1 MTETMKA
8 ICIHRFGGPDLL
20 SYQGLPRPVPAADEV
35 LIRVHGAGVNPV
47 DWKTRTGSVPWKGS
61 IDPFPLILGWDVAG
75 MVEAV
80 GRDVTGFA
88 AGDAVYGMIR
98 FPEPAGTYAEY
109 ATAPSD
115 HVLPKPGCVDFLEA
129 AALPL
134 VSLTAW
140 QALFE
145 AGELEAG
152 QTVLIHG
159 AAGGVGHV
167 AVQLAK
173 SRGARVIGTARGRDS
188 DFLYGLGI
196 DAHVD
201 FETTR
206 FEDVVRDVD
215 LVLDTLGGE
224 VQRRSWGVLRR
235 GGMLVSLRTTSDL
248 EENARA
254 CDVRARR
261 ILVRPETE
269 HLARI
274 NALVESGK
282 LRPTLA
288 AVYPLQEARQAQE
301 QLERGPTRGK
311 LVLRVAMESSR
322 SHRRQQAGRGLGAL

>member
-1 MTETMKA
+1 MAETMKA
-8 ICIHRFGGPDLL
+8 VCIHHFGGLDALC
-20 SYQGLPRPVPAADEV
+20 YQDLPRPRAGVGELLV
-35 LIRVHGAGVNPV
+35 RVHAAGVNPV
-47 DWKTRTGSVPWKGS
+47 DWKTRTGSAPWKGQT
-61 IDPFPLILGWDVAG
+61 DPFPLILGWDLSG
-75 MVEAV
+75 IVEAV

-88 AGDAVYGMIR
+88 PGDAVYGMIR
-98 FPEPAGTYAEY
+98 FPEPAGAYAEY
-109 ATAPSD
+109 ATAPAD
-115 HVLPKPGCVDFLEA
+115 HVLPKPAAVDFLEA

-145 AGELEAG
+145 AGELGQG

-173 SRGARVIGTARGRDS
+173 SCGAQVVGTARGRDG
-188 DFLYGLGI
+188 DYLRELGLDI
-196 DAHVD
+196 HID

-224 VQRRSWGVLRR
+224 VQRRSWGVLRK
-235 GGMLVSLRTTSDL
+235 GGTLVSLRTTSDL
-248 EENARA
+248 EEKARA
-254 CDVRARR
+254 YAVRARR
-261 ILVRPETE
+261 ILVRPQVE
-269 HLARI
+269 HFALI
-274 NALVESGK
+274 NGLVETGQ

-311 LVLRVAMESSR
+311 VVLRVAG
-322 SHRRQQAGRGLGAL
+322 SHACGAAAGP

>member
-8 ICIHRFGGPDLL
+8 VCIHRFGGPNVL
-20 SYQGLPRPVPAADEV
+20 SYQDLPRPVPTADEV
-35 LIRVHGAGVNPV
+35 LIRVHAAGVNPV
-47 DWKTRTGSVPWKGS
+47 DWKTRSGSVPWSGS
-61 IDPFPLILGWDVAG
+61 IDPFPLILGWDVSG
-75 MVEAV
+75 IVEAV
-80 GRDVTGFA
+80 GRDVTGLV

-98 FPEPAGTYAEY
+98 FPDPAGTYAEY
-109 ATAPSD
+109 ATAPAQ
-115 HVLPKPGCVDFLEA
+115 HLLPKPAALDFLEA

-188 DFLYGLGI
+188 AFLDGLGI

-201 FETTR
+201 FATTR
-206 FEDVVRDVD
+206 FEDVVRNVD

-224 VQRRSWGVLRR
+224 VQQRSWGVLRR

-254 CDVRARR
+254 YGARARH
-261 ILVRPETE
+261 ILVRPEAE
-269 HLARI
+269 HFAGI
-274 NALVESGK
+274 NTLVESGQLK
-282 LRPTLA
+282 PALT
-288 AVYPLQEARQAQE
+288 AVYPLQEARRAQE

-311 LVLRVAMESSR
+311 VVLRVGVENP
-322 SHRRQQAGRGLGAL
+322 

>member
-1 MTETMKA
+1 MTEIMKA
-8 ICIHRFGGPDLL
+8 ICIHRFGGSDVLC
-20 SYQGLPRPVPAADEV
+20 YQDLPRPVPTADEV
-35 LIRVHGAGVNPV
+35 LIRVHAAGVNPV
-47 DWKTRTGSVPWKGS
+47 DWKTRSGSVPWKDPL
-61 IDPFPLILGWDVAG
+61 DPFPLIMGWDVSG
-75 MVEAV
+75 IVEAV
-80 GRDVTGFA
+80 GRDVTGLV

-109 ATAPSD
+109 ATAPAQ
-115 HVLPKPGCVDFLEA
+115 HLLLKPGTLDLLEA

-145 AGELEAG
+145 AGELEAD

-173 SRGARVIGTARGRDS
+173 SHGARIIGTARGRDS
-188 DFLYGLGI
+188 DYLRRLGV
-196 DAHVD
+196 DTHVD

-215 LVLDTLGGE
+215 LVLDTLGSE
-224 VQRRSWGVLRR
+224 VQRRSWGVIRE
-235 GGMLVSLRTTSDL
+235 GGILVSLRTTSDL

-254 CDVRARR
+254 YGVRAKH
-261 ILVRPETE
+261 ILVRPDAA
-269 HLARI
+269 HFARI
-274 NALVESGK
+274 NELVESGQ
-282 LRPTLA
+282 LRPTIA
-288 AVYPLQEARQAQE
+288 AVYPLQEASLAQE

-311 LVLRVAMESSR
+311 VVLRVGRESP
-322 SHRRQQAGRGLGAL
+322 